1 MRKYAILALVAATA
15 TALVVAFVGGS
26 SYTVKVVLGSA
37 TNLVVGG
44 TVEVK
49 GFKAGSISALGV
61 ESGKAVVTLHL
72 DRGYAPLHDGAVVT
86 VDWKAL
92 LGERIVDV
100 VDGPKSNGTIPDNGM
115 IAGKQADPV
124 ELDQVL
130 NTLDPATRQ
139 HLSSAVKSLSN
150 VLNTPDATTD
160 LKATITSAGPALHA
174 LGEVLRAVGTDGPA
188 IRDLVTR
195 MNTMV
200 GTLSAHDSTISN
212 VVDEL
217 TKLADASANQRAS
230 ITATLK
236 LLPSTLDAA
245 TTTLGHIPGVVDK
258 ANPLLKDLAPVTAKL
273 PGVARN
279 LKPVLADLRPV
290 AAQLRPTLA
299 AASQLLTYTPGL
311 LDTADATVPGIDAT
325 ITYLEPVLAFLRPY
339 TPELQGFLSNWA
351 SAFAGYNANGHYARF
366 LAQAGP
372 ASVDNNPGIM
382 PPGVTNDPYP
392 LPGANVGQPWSDAFG
407 SGVH

>member
-1 MRKYAILALVAATA
+1 MRKYGIVALVAATA
-15 TALVVAFVGGS
+15 AALVVALVGGS
-26 SYTVKVVLGSA
+26 SYTVKVLLGSA

-49 GFKAGSISALGV
+49 GFKAGTISALGV
-61 ESGKAVVTLHL
+61 ESGKAVVTLEL
-72 DRGYAPLHDGAVVT
+72 DDGYAPLHDGAVVT

-92 LGERIVDV
+92 LGERIVNV
-100 VDGPKSNGTIPDNGM
+100 VDGSKSNGAIPDGGM
-115 IAGKQADPV
+115 ITGKQADPV

-130 NTLDPATRQ
+130 NTLDPATRK
-139 HLSSAVKSLSN
+139 HLSSSVKSLSK
-150 VLNTPDATTD
+150 VLSAGNATTD
-160 LKATITSAGPALHA
+160 LNATITSAGPALQA

-188 IRDLVTR
+188 IHSLVTR
-195 MNTMV
+195 MNAMV
-200 GTLSAHDSTISN
+200 GTLSAHDSTIRT

-217 TKLADASANQRAS
+217 TTLANAASNQRAS
-230 ITATLK
+230 VTATLK

-258 ANPLLKDLAPVTAKL
+258 ANPLLKDLTPVTAKL

-279 LKPVLADLRPV
+279 LKPVLVDLRPV

-299 AASQLLTYTPGL
+299 AASQLLKYTPGL
-311 LDTADATVPGIDAT
+311 LDTAHSTVPGIDAT
-325 ITYLEPVLAFLRPY
+325 LTYLEPALAFLRPY

-351 SAFAGYNANGHYARF
+351 SAFSGYNANGHYARF

-372 ASVDNNPGIM
+372 ASIDNNPGIM